1 MKTAIKSKKRISQ
14 ATKVVKLSNQQVSE
28 ICAMLNWTDQ
38 QYYDH
43 QYEEYE
49 QFLKRALF
57 SARIEVYNTVR
68 YSPLMRGLWNNE
80 WIVRNIENF
89 LPFGREFNFSG
100 VAEYE
105 NEELVL
111 YLPMDTTLS
120 TLIDE
125 YEFIHNGKRLYSDQ
139 SFMIKYHH
147 VLTLISK
154 S

>member
-80 WIVRNIENF
+80 W
-89 LPFGREFNFSG
+89 
-100 VAEYE
+100 
-105 NEELVL
+105 
-111 YLPMDTTLS
+111 
-120 TLIDE
+120 
-125 YEFIHNGKRLYSDQ
+125 
-139 SFMIKYHH
+139 
-147 VLTLISK
+147 
-154 S
+154 